1 MFYPLN
7 YRSPEPPPG
16 VEPGTS
22 FVPGM
27 CSIQLSY
34 SGKTANNTSAW
45 EGNTMSSRGREQA
58 QSSAGTAL
66 RVVIYRN
73 SGSEE
78 SSVDT
83 SVESMA

>member
-1 MFYPLN
+1 
-7 YRSPEPPPG
+7 
-16 VEPGTS
+16 
-22 FVPGM
+22 
-27 CSIQLSY
+27 
-34 SGKTANNTSAW
+34 
-45 EGNTMSSRGREQA
+45 MSSRGREQA